1 MPKSQLL
8 RRCITQSV
16 QSPITFSSA
25 IGIAVIQTTDLY
37 ERPMQTL
44 LFDSPS
50 YLSGI
55 LDIFGPYS
63 TWLWLAIAAV
73 IIVLLFRPILQLVGV
88 VIVPEDRIGLVTKKF
103 VLFGKHKELQSGR
116 IIALNGEAGFQ
127 SQTLAPGIYFWK
139 WIWQYQITLQP
150 LTIIPDGL
158 IGLVMSKDGG
168 ELLPGAIL
176 ARRVNCEMFQD
187 AEIFLREGGQKGRQA
202 AYLTP
207 GTYRINAFLFEVT
220 LANMTQ
226 IKENMVGIVTTLDG
240 APLAE
245 GQIAGRVTE
254 GHSNFQNA
262 DAFLSAGGSRGLQPQ
277 VILAGSYFL
286 NTWFVHVEEIPMT
299 EISIGSVGV
308 VISYYGDDGVDI
320 SGTDFKHGNIVAKGH
335 KGVWS
340 EPLGPGKYPL
350 NTYILRIEHVPTTN
364 LVLNWANAR
373 SEAHQLDKHL
383 STITVR
389 SKDGFPFN
397 LDVSQIIHIPMTE
410 ASKVIA
416 RFGNM
421 NNLVSQVLEP
431 TIGNYFRNSA
441 QDSDVISFLSTRKE
455 RQASARSHIN
465 DVLDQYNVNGV
476 DTLIGDIAPPDS
488 LMKTLT
494 DRKIAEEQ
502 KITYDTQRMAQET
515 RQDLEKETAIADIQ
529 KQIVQA
535 DQGVQIAERVADAAV
550 KKAEGDA
557 ASVRLNASAE
567 AERTKVIAQAE
578 AQKIAVTGNAEAEK
592 ILAIGKANAE
602 SYQLQVNAMGGDNF
616 TRTKVAEII
625 GRDKVKVMPDILI
638 TGGGDGSN
646 GALSGLLG
654 MKLMDELGGKT
665 TPPATLQPTVTIA
678 TAKPS
683 EPLT

>member
-1 MPKSQLL
+1 
-8 RRCITQSV
+8 
-16 QSPITFSSA
+16 
-25 IGIAVIQTTDLY
+25 
-37 ERPMQTL
+37 MQTIS
-44 LFDSPS
+44 FGSPV

-55 LDIFGPYS
+55 IEALLPYAS
-63 TWLWLAIAAV
+63 WLWL
-73 IIVLLFRPILQLVGV
+73 VLALVLFLVFFRKVMQMMGV
-88 VIVPEDRIGLVTKKF
+88 VIIPEDRIGLVTKKF
-103 VLFGKHKELQSGR
+103 VLFGEHKELPSGR
-116 IIALNGEAGFQ
+116 IIAVNGEAGFQ
-127 SQTLAPGIYFWK
+127 AQTLAPGIYFWK
-139 WIWQYQITLQP
+139 WIWQYEVTLEP
-150 LTIIPDGL
+150 LAIIPDGL
-158 IGLVMSKDGG
+158 IGLIMSKDGG
-168 ELLPGAIL
+168 ELLPGAVL
-176 ARRVNCEMFQD
+176 ARRVDCQMFQD
-187 AEIFLREGGQKGRQA
+187 AEMFLRTGGQKGRQA
-202 AYLTP
+202 SYLTP
-207 GTYRINAFLFEVT
+207 GTYRINTFLFEVT
-220 LANMTQ
+220 LAKMTQ
-226 IKENMVGIVTTLDG
+226 ISENMVGIVTTLDG
-240 APLAE
+240 APLPE

-262 DAFLSAGGSRGLQPQ
+262 DAFLAGGGCRGLQPQ

-308 VISYYGDDGVDI
+308 VISYYGDEGVDV
-320 SGTDFKHGNIVAKGH
+320 SGLDFKHGNIVAKGH
-335 KGVWS
+335 KGVWA

-397 LDVSQIIHIPMTE
+397 LDVSQIIHIPMIE

-441 QDSDVISFLSTRKE
+441 QDSDVIAFLSTRKE
-455 RQASARSHIN
+455 RQASARMHIN
-465 DVLDQYNVNGV
+465 AVLDQYNVNGV

-502 KITYDTQRMAQET
+502 KVTYDTQRMAQET
-515 RQDLEKETAIADIQ
+515 RQNLEKQTAIADIQ

-550 KKAEGDA
+550 KKAGGDA
-557 ASVRLNASAE
+557 TSVKLNAAAE
-567 AERTKVIAQAE
+567 AERTKVLADAE
-578 AQKIAVTGNAEAEK
+578 AQRITRTGDAEAGK

-602 SYQLQVNAMGGDNF
+602 SYQLQVDAMGGDNF
-616 TRTKVAEII
+616 TRSKIAEII
-625 GRDKVKVMPDILI
+625 GREKVKVMPDILI
-638 TGGGDGSN
+638 TGGGEAGGN

-654 MKLMDELGGKT
+654 MKLMEELGGKT
-665 TPPATLQPTVTIA
+665 TPAAAPQPAAPV
-678 TAKPS
+678 KPFD
-683 EPLT
+683 PLA